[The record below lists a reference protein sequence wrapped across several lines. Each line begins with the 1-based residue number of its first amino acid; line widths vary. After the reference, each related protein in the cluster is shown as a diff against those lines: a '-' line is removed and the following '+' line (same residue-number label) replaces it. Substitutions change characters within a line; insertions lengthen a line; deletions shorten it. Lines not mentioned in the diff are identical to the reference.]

1 MLWAC
6 IFRDDAYTN
15 QKSEMFLFVAWFFI
29 VYWYTYFPSTA
40 FPLIFHSLLS
50 PHLSTLLSI
59 QCCNLLL
66 VETMKDPLCFKVS
79 DQTIPKLQHIVQVR
93 VNHNQITSEPL
104 SKNRTL
110 YCVRP
115 VYLYYPPTHVTD
127 QKPGGETPL
136 AALPQETDSGEP
148 SCLST
153 PEGKAYCTLL

>member
-1 MLWAC
+1 
-6 IFRDDAYTN
+6 
-15 QKSEMFLFVAWFFI
+15 MFSFLLLDSLL
-29 VYWYTYFPSTA
+29 TPL
-40 FPLIFHSLLS
+40 FPLHSLSSRLS
-50 PHLSTLLSI
+50 LSPFPHLSTLLSR

-136 AALPQETDSGEP
+136 AALPQETDSREP

-153 PEGKAYCTLL
+153 PEGETLRSMLPI

>member
-1 MLWAC
+1 MLGAC
-6 IFRDDAYTN
+6 IIRDDAYTN
-15 QKSEMFLFVAWFFI
+15 QKSSMFSFLLLDSLSCTDI
-29 VYWYTYFPSTA
+29 
-40 FPLIFHSLLS
+40 FPLHCRSSRLSLS
-50 PHLSTLLSI
+50 PFPHLSTLLSI

-79 DQTIPKLQHIVQVR
+79 DQTIPKQQHIVQVR
-93 VNHNQITSEPL
+93 VNHYQITSEPL

-115 VYLYYPPTHVTD
+115 VYLNYPPTHVTD

-136 AALPQETDSGEP
+136 AALPQEADSGEP